1 MSDDLISRKAFI
13 LVDIEKEY
21 KNEVKAKT
29 ASGTE
34 VYIDKGDLI
43 PYTGFPKGNRSNTG
57 SVMINGMSFTAK
69 DVMLLIQL
77 CEGLSKQNEDLK
89 VLYRRKRL

>member
-1 MSDDLISRKAFI
+1 MNKAFVLI
-13 LVDIEKEY
+13 NIEKEY

-34 VYIDKGDLI
+34 VYIDKRDLI
-43 PYTGFPKGNRSNTG
+43 PYIGSPKGDQSNTG
-57 SVMINGMSFTAK
+57 SVIINGMSFTSQ

-89 VLYRRKRL
+89 VLYRRRCL

>member
-43 PYTGFPKGNRSNTG
+43 PYIRFSKEDQSNTG
-57 SVMINGMSFTAK
+57 SVIINGISFTPQ

-77 CEGLSKQNEDLK
+77 CEGLLKQNEDLK
-89 VLYRRKRL
+89 DLYRRKRL

>member
-43 PYTGFPKGNRSNTG
+43 PYIGFSKDVQLGAG

-89 VLYRRKRL
+89 VLYRRKCI

>member
-43 PYTGFPKGNRSNTG
+43 PYIRFSKEDQSSAG
-57 SVMINGMSFTAK
+57 SVIINGISFTAR
-69 DVMLLIQL
+69 DVELLIQL

-89 VLYRRKRL
+89 DLYRRKYL

>member
-1 MSDDLISRKAFI
+1 MNKAFVLI
-13 LVDIEKEY
+13 NIEKEY

-43 PYTGFPKGNRSNTG
+43 PHIGFPKGGSNAE
-57 SVMINGMSFTAK
+57 SVIINGTSFTAK
-69 DVMLLIQL
+69 DVTLLIQL
-77 CEGLSKQNEDLK
+77 CEGLLKQNEDLK
-89 VLYRRKRL
+89 VLYRRKCI

>member
-13 LVDIEKEY
+13 LIDIEKEY

-34 VYIDKGDLI
+34 VYIDKRDLI
-43 PYTGFPKGNRSNTG
+43 PYIGFPKGDRSNTG
-57 SVMINGMSFTAK
+57 SVIINGMSFTSQ

-89 VLYRRKRL
+89 DLYRRKCI

>member
-13 LVDIEKEY
+13 LIDIEKEY

-34 VYIDKGDLI
+34 VYIDKRDLI
-43 PYTGFPKGNRSNTG
+43 PYIGFPKGDQSNTG
-57 SVMINGMSFTAK
+57 SVIINGISFTAR
-69 DVMLLIQL
+69 DVELLIQL
-77 CEGLSKQNEDLK
+77 CEGLLKQNEDLK
-89 VLYRRKRL
+89 DLYRRKRL